1 GLETFWKGQDEVF
14 DVIGSLLQLLTSDN
28 TCANRPGPVPAELF
42 GAVLQ
47 NGMSGLGP
55 GLGVQRLP
63 WAFWLPALGVLVGP
77 STPCCSHAFPSGRP
91 WAHAQS
97 VTAKR
102 GADTRSRFVSVF
114 CAGLSAAHSGGQT
127 MASRGCQA
135 WSWPGAAAACAAAW
149 GCGSRAGLTV
159 GQERLRVARWPQPVA
174 LAEPP
179 SKYQISQPE
188 AYVAAPGE
196 SLELRC
202 LLRDATPISWTKDGV
217 HLGPNNRTVLI
228 GEYLQIKGATPR
240 DSGLYA
246 CTTARTLDS
255 KTVYFTVNVTE
266 THGCV
271 LLNADAISSG
281 DDEDDSDASEDFAS
295 ENSNSKRAPYWT
307 NTEKMEKRLH
317 AVPAANT
324 VKFRCPAG
332 GSPAPTMRWLK
343 NGKEFKQEHR
353 IGGYKPTASVP
364 VIRELQAFAAMGIVL
379 IRREIQRSG
388 GSALPALSP
397 SVFKARGLVS
407 PAERWRSALHAS
419 VRNQHWSLIM
429 ESVVPSDKGNY
440 TCVVENEYGSIN
452 HTYNLDVVERSPHR
466 PILQAGLPANAST
479 VVGGDVEFVCKVYS
493 DAQPHIQWIKHVE
506 KNGSKYG
513 PDGLPYLKVLK
524 HSGINSSNA
533 EVLALFNVTEADAGE
548 YICKVS
554 NYIGQAN
561 QSAWLTVLPKQQ
573 APPREKEIT
582 ASPDY
587 LEIAIYCIGV
597 FLIACM
603 VVTVILCRMKA
614 TTKKPDFSSQPA
626 VHKLTK
632 RIPLRRQPPAFVEEP
647 GLHLRVFAFCI
658 QVSAESSS
666 SMNSNTPL
674 VRITTRLSSTA
685 DTPMLAG
692 VSEYELP
699 EDPKWEF
706 PRDKLTLGKPLGEG
720 CFGQVVMAEAV
731 GIDKEKPKEA
741 VTVAVKMLKDDATE
755 KDLSDLVS
763 EMEMMKMIGKHKNII
778 NLLGACTQDG
788 PLYVIVEYA
797 SKGNLREYLRARRPP
812 GMEYSYDINRVPEEQ
827 MTFKDLVSCT
837 YQLARGMEYLASQK
851 CIHRDLAARNVLVTE
866 NNVMKIADFGLA
878 RDINNI
884 DYYKKTTNGR
894 LPVKWMAPEALFDRV
909 YTHQSDVWS
918 FGVLMWEIFTLGGS
932 PYPGIPVEELFKLL
946 KEGHRMD
953 KPANCT
959 NELYMMM
966 RDCWHAVPSQR
977 PTFKQ
982 LVEDLDRI
990 LTLTTNEEY
999 LDLSQP
1005 LEQYSPSYPDTRS
1018 SCSSGDD
1025 SVFSPD
1031 PMPYEPCLPQYPQSN
1046 GSVKT

>member
-1 GLETFWKGQDEVF
+1 MG
-14 DVIGSLLQLLTSDN
+14 LTSIW
-28 TCANRPGPVPAELF
+28 RYGR
-42 GAVLQ
+42 
-47 NGMSGLGP
+47 GP
-55 GLGVQRLP
+55 GIGIVTMVS
-63 WAFWLPALGVLVGP
+63 WGHFIFLV
-77 STPCCSHAFPSGRP
+77 
-91 WAHAQS
+91 
-97 VTAKR
+97 V
-102 GADTRSRFVSVF
+102 V
-114 CAGLSAAHSGGQT
+114 T
-127 MASRGCQA
+127 MATLS
-135 WSWPGAAAACAAAW
+135 
-149 GCGSRAGLTV
+149 L
-159 GQERLRVARWPQPVA
+159 ARPSFNLVEDTT
-174 LAEPP
+174 LEP
-179 SKYQISQPE
+179 E
-188 AYVAAPGE
+188 
-196 SLELRC
+196 
-202 LLRDATPISWTKDGV
+202 
-217 HLGPNNRTVLI
+217 
-228 GEYLQIKGATPR
+228 
-240 DSGLYA
+240 
-246 CTTARTLDS
+246 
-255 KTVYFTVNVTE
+255 
-266 THGCV
+266 
-271 LLNADAISSG
+271 DAISSG
-281 DDEDDSDASEDFAS
+281 DDEDDTDGPEDFVS

-332 GSPAPTMRWLK
+332 GNPTPTMRWLK

-353 IGGYKPTASVP
+353 IGGYK
-364 VIRELQAFAAMGIVL
+364 
-379 IRREIQRSG
+379 
-388 GSALPALSP
+388 
-397 SVFKARGLVS
+397 
-407 PAERWRSALHAS
+407 

-440 TCVVENEYGSIN
+440 TCVVENGYGSIN
-452 HTYNLDVVERSPHR
+452 HTYHLDVVERSPHR

-573 APPREKEIT
+573 APVREKEIT

-603 VVTVILCRMKA
+603 VVTVILCRMK
-614 TTKKPDFSSQPA
+614 TTAKKPDFSSQPA

-632 RIPLRRQPPAFVEEP
+632 RIPLRRQVT
-647 GLHLRVFAFCI
+647 
-658 QVSAESSS
+658 VSAESSS

-731 GIDKEKPKEA
+731 GIDKDKAKEA

-1005 LEQYSPSYPDTRS
+1005 LEQYSPSSPDTRS

-1031 PMPYEPCLPQYPQSN
+1031 PTPYEPCLPQYPHRN

>member
-1 GLETFWKGQDEVF
+1 MKNPFFLPADVQVPKPAKIFSSSRRSEGGGTTLAEGTAFSPCFSRGVQMGLKSTWRYG
-14 DVIGSLLQLLTSDN
+14 N
-28 TCANRPGPVPAELF
+28 
-42 GAVLQ
+42 
-47 NGMSGLGP
+47 GP
-55 GLGVQRLP
+55 GIYSKKMVSWDSACL
-63 WAFWLPALGVLVGP
+63 FCLVV
-77 STPCCSHAFPSGRP
+77 
-91 WAHAQS
+91 
-97 VTAKR
+97 VTM
-102 GADTRSRFVSVF
+102 
-114 CAGLSAAHSGGQT
+114 AGLCLARPSFNLVVEDT
-127 MASRGCQA
+127 
-135 WSWPGAAAACAAAW
+135 
-149 GCGSRAGLTV
+149 TV
-159 GQERLRVARWPQPVA
+159 EPEDA
-174 LAEPP
+174 L
-179 SKYQISQPE
+179 
-188 AYVAAPGE
+188 
-196 SLELRC
+196 
-202 LLRDATPISWTKDGV
+202 
-217 HLGPNNRTVLI
+217 
-228 GEYLQIKGATPR
+228 
-240 DSGLYA
+240 
-246 CTTARTLDS
+246 
-255 KTVYFTVNVTE
+255 
-266 THGCV
+266 
-271 LLNADAISSG
+271 SSG
-281 DDEDDSDASEDFAS
+281 DDEDDNDGSEDFV
-295 ENSNSKRAPYWT
+295 NDSNQMRAPYWT
-307 NTEKMEKRLH
+307 HTDKMEKRLH

-324 VKFRCPAG
+324 VKFRCPAMG
-332 GSPAPTMRWLK
+332 NPTPTMRWLK

-353 IGGYKPTASVP
+353 IGGYK
-364 VIRELQAFAAMGIVL
+364 
-379 IRREIQRSG
+379 
-388 GSALPALSP
+388 
-397 SVFKARGLVS
+397 
-407 PAERWRSALHAS
+407 

-440 TCVVENEYGSIN
+440 TCIVENQYGSIN
-452 HTYNLDVVERSPHR
+452 HTYHLDVVERSPHR
-466 PILQAGLPANAST
+466 PILQAGLPANASA

-513 PDGLPYLKVLK
+513 PDGLPYLQVLK

-533 EVLALFNVTEADAGE
+533 EVLTLYNVTEADAGE

-554 NYIGQAN
+554 NYIGEAN
-561 QSAWLTVLPKQQ
+561 QSAWLSVLPSVQ
-573 APPREKEIT
+573 APEKEKEYPT
-582 ASPDY
+582 SPDY

-597 FLIACM
+597 FFIACM
-603 VVTVILCRMKA
+603 VLTVILCRMKN

-632 RIPLRRQPPAFVEEP
+632 RIPLRRQVT
-647 GLHLRVFAFCI
+647 
-658 QVSAESSS
+658 VSADSSS

-685 DTPMLAG
+685 DAPMLAG

-731 GIDKEKPKEA
+731 GIDKDRPKEA

-812 GMEYSYDINRVPEEQ
+812 GMEYSFDINRVPEEQ

-999 LDLSQP
+999 LDLSGP

-1031 PMPYEPCLPQYPQSN
+1031 PMPYEPCLPKYQHMN

>member
-1 GLETFWKGQDEVF
+1 MK
-14 DVIGSLLQLLTSDN
+14 N
-28 TCANRPGPVPAELF
+28 LF
-42 GAVLQ
+42 
-47 NGMSGLGP
+47 
-55 GLGVQRLP
+55 
-63 WAFWLPALGVLVGP
+63 FLPADVEVQEP
-77 STPCCSHAFPSGRP
+77 IKIFSSSR
-91 WAHAQS
+91 
-97 VTAKR
+97 
-102 GADTRSRFVSVF
+102 RSK
-114 CAGLSAAHSGGQT
+114 GGGT
-127 MASRGCQA
+127 
-135 WSWPGAAAACAAAW
+135 
-149 GCGSRAGLTV
+149 
-159 GQERLRVARWPQPVA
+159 A
-174 LAEPP
+174 LAEGTAFSPCFSRGAQMGLKSTWRYGNGP
-179 SKYQISQPE
+179 GIYSKKM
-188 AYVAAPGE
+188 V
-196 SLELRC
+196 
-202 LLRDATPISWTKDGV
+202 SW
-217 HLGPNNRTVLI
+217 
-228 GEYLQIKGATPR
+228 
-240 DSGLYA
+240 DSGCLICLVVVTMA
-246 CTTARTLDS
+246 GLCLARPSFNLVVEDTT
-255 KTVYFTVNVTE
+255 VE
-266 THGCV
+266 PE
-271 LLNADAISSG
+271 DALSSG
-281 DDEDDSDASEDFAS
+281 DDEDDNDGSEDFV
-295 ENSNSKRAPYWT
+295 NDSNQMRAPYWT
-307 NTEKMEKRLH
+307 HTDKMEKRLH

-324 VKFRCPAG
+324 VKFRCPAMG
-332 GSPAPTMRWLK
+332 NPTPTMRWLK

-353 IGGYKPTASVP
+353 IGGYK
-364 VIRELQAFAAMGIVL
+364 
-379 IRREIQRSG
+379 
-388 GSALPALSP
+388 
-397 SVFKARGLVS
+397 
-407 PAERWRSALHAS
+407 

-440 TCVVENEYGSIN
+440 TCIVENQYGSIN
-452 HTYNLDVVERSPHR
+452 HTYHLDVVERSPHR
-466 PILQAGLPANAST
+466 PILQAGLPANASA
-479 VVGGDVEFVCKVYS
+479 VVGGDAEFVCKVYS

-506 KNGSKYG
+506 RNGSKYG
-513 PDGLPYLKVLK
+513 PDGLPYLQVLK
-524 HSGINSSNA
+524 AAGVNTTDKEI
-533 EVLALFNVTEADAGE
+533 EVLYIRNVTFEDAGE
-548 YICKVS
+548 YTCLAGNS
-554 NYIGQAN
+554 IGI
-561 QSAWLTVLPKQQ
+561 SFHTAWLTVLP
-573 APPREKEIT
+573 APEKEKEYP

-603 VVTVILCRMKA
+603 VLTVVVCRMKN

-632 RIPLRRQPPAFVEEP
+632 RIPLRRQVT
-647 GLHLRVFAFCI
+647 
-658 QVSAESSS
+658 VSADSSS

-685 DTPMLAG
+685 DAPMLAG

-731 GIDKEKPKEA
+731 GIDKDRPKEA

-812 GMEYSYDINRVPEEQ
+812 GMEYSFDINRVPEEQ

-966 RDCWHAVPSQR
+966 RDCWHAVPSHR

-999 LDLSQP
+999 LDLSGP

-1031 PMPYEPCLPQYPQSN
+1031 PMPYEPCLPKYQHIN
-1046 GSVKT
+1046 GTVKT